1 MPPASDTAP
10 DRASWLRLPDTPDP
24 APAIARMQEESRA
37 RLGYVREFL
46 KLPIEPDRLALFQ
59 GYVNRLMRGD
69 DCLLTGQERELI
81 SLVVSLEN
89 RCEACILMHA
99 GALQKHG
106 MDKRKVD
113 VVLANW
119 RRADLTE
126 RERALAEFA
135 SDLTVEPAMASE
147 AGLDALRAAGL
158 TEEEILETVQIVAIF
173 NATNRLNAGL
183 GVKIDGGSHD
193 AFRSA

>member
-1 MPPASDTAP
+1 MPHAP
-10 DRASWLRLPDTPDP
+10 DRASWLRLPDTVDP
-24 APAIARMQEESRA
+24 APAIAEMQAESLG

-46 KLPIEPDRLALFQ
+46 KLPFEPDRLTLFQ
-59 GYVNRLMRGD
+59 GYVNRLMRSD

-106 MDKRKVD
+106 MEKRKVD
-113 VVLANW
+113 VVLCNW
-119 RRADLTE
+119 RRAELSA
-126 RERALAEFA
+126 RERALAVFA
-135 SDLTVEPAMASE
+135 ADLTVQPGLASE
-147 AGLDALRAAGL
+147 AALDALREAGL
-158 TEEEILETVQIVAIF
+158 EEAEILEAVQIVAIF
-173 NATNRLNAGL
+173 NATNRLNAAL

-193 AFRSA
+193 AFRGG